1 MYKEILVPLDGSK
14 RAEAILTHVEELALH
29 FKAEVIFLEVVKP
42 QVVYSSI
49 NNGVPDIEIQQ
60 KIIDEQVKG
69 AKSYLSGLEAE
80 FRKKG
85 ISARSLIEIGS
96 VVQTIIEVAERE
108 STDLIALAS
117 HGRTGLSHV
126 FYGSVAAGVLH
137 RVDHP
142 LLLVRAE

>member
-14 RAEAILTHVEELALH
+14 RAETILTHVEELAQH
-29 FKAEVIFLEVVKP
+29 FEAEVIFLEVVKP
-42 QVVYSSI
+42 EVVYTSI
-49 NNGVPDIEIQQ
+49 YSGVLDIELQQ
-60 KIIDEQVKG
+60 KLIDEKVKG
-69 AKSYLSGLEAE
+69 AKAYLSGLEGE
-80 FRKKG
+80 FREKG

-137 RVDHP
+137 RVGRP

>member
-14 RAEAILTHVEELALH
+14 RAETILTHVEELAQH

-42 QVVYSSI
+42 EFVYTSI
-49 NNGVPDIEIQQ
+49 YSGVHDIELQQ

-69 AKSYLSGLEAE
+69 AKSYLSGLEGE
-80 FRKKG
+80 FRKKD
-85 ISARSLIEIGS
+85 ISTRSLIEIGS
-96 VVQTIIEVAERE
+96 VVQTIIKVAERE
-108 STDLIALAS
+108 NTDLIALAS

-126 FYGSVAAGVLH
+126 FYGSVAARVLH
-137 RVDHP
+137 RVDRP

>member
-14 RAEAILTHVEELALH
+14 RAETILKHVEELALH

-42 QVVYSSI
+42 EVIYTNIYSGI
-49 NNGVPDIEIQQ
+49 LEIELQQ
-60 KIIDEQVKG
+60 KVIDEQVKG
-69 AKSYLSGLEAE
+69 AKSYLSGLEGE
-80 FRKKG
+80 FKEKG

-96 VVQTIIEVAERE
+96 VVQIIIEVAERE
-108 STDLIALAS
+108 NTDLIALAS

-137 RVDHP
+137 RVDRP